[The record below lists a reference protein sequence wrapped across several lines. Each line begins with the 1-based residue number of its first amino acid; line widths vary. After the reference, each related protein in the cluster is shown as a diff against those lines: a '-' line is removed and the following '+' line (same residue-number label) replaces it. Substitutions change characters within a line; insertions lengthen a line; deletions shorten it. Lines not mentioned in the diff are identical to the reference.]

1 MELQFPLC
9 GAGKAAALAA
19 PASCSMSPTAAEHLK
34 DEVKRALHL
43 LHDLTE
49 HNPPAEPLGKL
60 QPALVKH
67 CKVRHGCWC
76 TEGTVEKAF
85 GRQLDTLLLPSMRL
99 NQQGQQKAWT
109 LPFEGCLSCVWV
121 ALLGFRSHPHPIS
134 RRAQLACPSYDRLD
148 NLCFCMGEGPQLAE
162 RANLCSCRASSFTT
176 LRRWAWSWA

>member
-1 MELQFPLC
+1 MWCSRARTSPAVKHTGCQRYLMGRARAAGLLASCTICQHCRLPLLASVGRRQVADIDCRYIPSLSPRAASFLEIQFPLC
-9 GAGKAAALAA
+9 GAGKTAALAA

-76 TEGTVEKAF
+76 TEGTVEKS
-85 GRQLDTLLLPSMRL
+85 L
-99 NQQGQQKAWT
+99 
-109 LPFEGCLSCVWV
+109 
-121 ALLGFRSHPHPIS
+121 
-134 RRAQLACPSYDRLD
+134 RATA
-148 NLCFCMGEGPQLAE
+148 
-162 RANLCSCRASSFTT
+162 
-176 LRRWAWSWA
+176 